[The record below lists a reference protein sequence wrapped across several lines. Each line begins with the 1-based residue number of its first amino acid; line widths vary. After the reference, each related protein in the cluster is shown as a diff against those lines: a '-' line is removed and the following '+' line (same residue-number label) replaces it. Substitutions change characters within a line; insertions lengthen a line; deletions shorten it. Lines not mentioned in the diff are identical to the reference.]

1 MYDIPSRLV
10 ETAIQEISRLPGI
23 GRKTALRLV
32 LHLLRKDTG
41 EALALGQAI
50 IQMREQIVF
59 CRECHNISD
68 HELCQ
73 ICANPS
79 RDERLICVV
88 ADVRDM
94 LAIENTQLFKGKYH
108 ILGGVISPIEG
119 ISPDQLHIHS
129 LVKRTHATP
138 VDEILLALPSTVE
151 GDTTNFY
158 IYNQLKD
165 SNIRLTILARGIAV
179 GDGLEY
185 TDEVTLGRSILQ
197 RLPFT
202 ASLGR
207 T

>member
-50 IQMREQIVF
+50 IQMREQIIF

-88 ADVRDM
+88 ADVKDM

-119 ISPDQLHIHS
+119 VSPDQLHIHS
-129 LVKRTHATP
+129 LVERTHSTP

-158 IYNQLKD
+158 IYNLLKD

-207 T
+207 N